1 MIGYYYF
8 YDYTYILFM
17 LPALIISIYAQFKV
31 NSTFKKYSEVRSYRN
46 ITGAEAARRVLMNSG
61 INDVTIEHISG
72 NLTDHFDP
80 RSKVI
85 RLSDSVYNS
94 TSVSAIGVAAH
105 EAGHAVQH
113 EVGYT
118 PIKIRSALIPVTQF
132 SSTLSMPLIFI
143 GLLLPSYGWLAIAGI
158 VLFSVAVLFQLVTLP
173 VEFNASRRAI
183 EKLETTGLLYGE
195 EIKGAKKV
203 LSAAAMTYLAA
214 MITSVLTLLRLLLI
228 VGRRDD

>member
-61 INDVTIEHISG
+61 INDVTIEHVSG

>member
-46 ITGAEAARRVLMNSG
+46 ITGAEAAKRVLMNSG

-143 GLLLPSYGWLAIAGI
+143 GLLLPSYGWLAVAGI